1 MQATCNYFALM
12 LAIYLIFACEIK
24 INSNME
30 SEIIKLLLADDHHLF
45 RTGIV
50 GIISN
55 VNDFRLLGEATDGD
69 DLIEKYFQ
77 LTPDV
82 VIADIA
88 MPNVSGFDAY
98 REIKKIDPRCKFLFL
113 SMYESPEYIHY
124 TLKIGGKGL
133 IGKNVNQQELIY
145 AIRQIAK
152 GKQYFGEEW
161 PEEKLKSLD
170 KKYKNLA
177 DGKIDPNIVLT
188 PKEKEILYF
197 ISEGYTSSEI
207 AEKINVSKRTVDTH
221 RVNLMKKTKSNSPS
235 QLIAFA
241 IKFTSVTD
249 FKVNEEEEN

>member
-1 MQATCNYFALM
+1 
-12 LAIYLIFACEIK
+12 
-24 INSNME
+24 ME
-30 SEIIKLLLADDHHLF
+30 SEIINIIIADDHHLF

-55 VNDFRLLGEATDGD
+55 VSDFRLLAEATDGD

-77 LTPDV
+77 LKPDV

-88 MPNVSGFDAY
+88 MPTVSGFDAY
-98 REIKKIDPRCKFLFL
+98 KEIKKIDPRCKFLFL

-124 TLKIGGKGL
+124 TLKIGAKGL

-161 PEEKLKSLD
+161 PEERLKTLD
-170 KKYKNLA
+170 DKFRNLA
-177 DGKIDPNIVLT
+177 DGKLDPNIVLT
-188 PKEKEILYF
+188 PKEKEILYY

-207 AEKINVSKRTVDTH
+207 GEKINVSKRTVDTH
-221 RVNLMKKTKSNSPS
+221 RVNLMKKTKSTSSS
-235 QLIAFA
+235 QLIAFS
-241 IKFTSVTD
+241 IKFTSVTN
-249 FKVNEEEEN
+249 FKVDEDEG